1 MVYENEARLQK
12 RFRLAEHFVGA
23 AEGGVKEVG
32 THQEK
37 SLSISHLHLIFHQI
51 FKETEPVNSL

>member
-32 THQEK
+32 THQGLFPSPIYTSFFTK
-37 SLSISHLHLIFHQI
+37 FLKKQNL
-51 FKETEPVNSL
+51 

>member
-32 THQEK
+32 THQGLFPSPIYTSFFTK
-37 SLSISHLHLIFHQI
+37 FLKKQNLWILC
-51 FKETEPVNSL
+51 K